1 MRLKVSSRLV
11 RLACALA
18 IYRRARKAQVRAIAR
33 EERTLL
39 SALGLC
45 APCVG

>member
-1 MRLKVSSRLV
+1 MRLKVSVRLA

-18 IYRRARKAQVRAIAR
+18 IYRRARKAQVRSIAR

-39 SALGLC
+39 ASLGLC

>member
-1 MRLKVSSRLV
+1 MRLKVSVRLV
-11 RLACALA
+11 RLALALA
-18 IYRRARKAQVRAIAR
+18 IYRRERKAQVRALAR

-39 SALGLC
+39 ASHGLC